1 MTKLSDY
8 DRGVVDVLSEIFTAA
23 KEGKD
28 IHEKIG
34 NLLERT
40 VTILQRINNIHVKGV
55 AKK

>member
-34 NLLERT
+34 NLLDRT
-40 VTILQRINNIHVKGV
+40 ITILQRINNIHVKGV